1 MVARA
6 RTLRTTQRNPVLK
19 SHTNEQT
26 KQQQQQQ
33 QQKRHRT
40 VIPNINDHLPLRTM

>member
-33 QQKRHRT
+33 KRHRT
-40 VIPNINDHLPLRTM
+40 VIPNINDHLSLRTM